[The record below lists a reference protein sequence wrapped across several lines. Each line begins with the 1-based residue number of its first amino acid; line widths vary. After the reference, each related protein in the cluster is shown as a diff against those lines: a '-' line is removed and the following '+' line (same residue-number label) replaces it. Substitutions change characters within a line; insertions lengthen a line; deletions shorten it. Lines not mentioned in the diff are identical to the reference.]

1 VVKLGPGRNAVVNAK
16 RFFLREARGSPGT
29 ACGAVAQRFYNEVSN
44 SGQFDV
50 LDELLAPDAVYRT

>member
-1 VVKLGPGRNAVVNAK
+1 MANAK
-16 RFFLREARGSPGT
+16 RFFFREARGSPAT